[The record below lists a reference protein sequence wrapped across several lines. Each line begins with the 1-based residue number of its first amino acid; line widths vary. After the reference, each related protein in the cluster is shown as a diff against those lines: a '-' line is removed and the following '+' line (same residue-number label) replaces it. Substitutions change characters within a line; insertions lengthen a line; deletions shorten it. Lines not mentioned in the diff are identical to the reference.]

1 MSPKYQKQNSSKI
14 LLQSEKNTQYYPEN
28 LKITN
33 NTNQKQASSQK
44 PYTNIIDLFMGNT
57 IKAEGYS
64 QKPIENTNKKNF
76 VQENNHKIQ
85 GSNNFYQ
92 HSPIDFPRVLPENI
106 ENENINYAN
115 SSKIRESRKDFSM
128 FGHMIATNQSEM
140 KKNTS
145 FKSFSPFSNNGDR
158 NMKKSRSSKM
168 VYYEGNNE
176 DENENNHVK
185 MKKISSKPIKNTNE
199 TFHNASISVL
209 TNMDFTLKSF
219 TSNRPEFT
227 NNNVKDLNTKVF
239 FY

>member
-1 MSPKYQKQNSSKI
+1 MSPKYQQQSNSKI
-14 LLQSEKNTQYYPEN
+14 LLQSEKKTQYYPEN
-28 LKITN
+28 INFN
-33 NTNQKQASSQK
+33 NHINQKQASSQK
-44 PYTNIIDLFMGNT
+44 TSSNIIDLFMGNT

-64 QKPIENTNKKNF
+64 QKPIESKNNKQSA
-76 VQENNHKIQ
+76 QENKQKIQ

-92 HSPIDFPRVLPENI
+92 HSPIDFQKVLPDNI
-106 ENENINYAN
+106 ENENFNYVN

-158 NMKKSRSSKM
+158 NMKKSRSSKI
-168 VYYEGNNE
+168 YYEGNEE
-176 DENENNHVK
+176 DEENNHVK
-185 MKKISSKPIKNTNE
+185 IKKNYSKPIKNSNE

-219 TSNRPEFT
+219 ASNRPEFT
-227 NNNVKDLNTKVF
+227 NHNIKDVTAKVLLLL
-239 FY
+239 